1 MLLIATL
8 LLILFFSVVFFH
20 IGNQKN
26 MVTKWAPSCKDL
38 TMENDQVGTLSSMAN
53 RSHENHLSN
62 HNAKEKE
69 EETRVLGLVSHV

>member
-1 MLLIATL
+1 
-8 LLILFFSVVFFH
+8 
-20 IGNQKN
+20 
-26 MVTKWAPSCKDL
+26 
-38 TMENDQVGTLSSMAN
+38 MENDQVGTLSSMAN